1 MIDITEIIDNGTNF
15 PTTWKTLVRELLL
28 KFEDGATYHHTN
40 IAGCRPYTIDLTI
53 KLDECVDEAEDTQ
66 LHKEAKKREYLGY
79 VFSAIYD
86 RNIDRIIEKSCYG
99 HLERLPRLL
108 YRSKPTKPKR

>member
-53 KLDECVDEAEDTQ
+53 KIDECVDEAEDKQ
-66 LHKEAKKREYLGY
+66 LHKEAKKREANAILYNTVFCELLGI
-79 VFSAIYD
+79 VASND
-86 RNIDRIIEKSCYG
+86 LLTDELKDNIKELG
-99 HLERLPRLL
+99 VELE
-108 YRSKPTKPKR
+108 

>member
-15 PTTWKTLVRELLL
+15 PDTWKTLVRELLL

-53 KLDECVDEAEDTQ
+53 KIDECVDEAEDKQ
-66 LHKEAKKREYLGY
+66 LHTEAKKREANAILYNAVFCELLGI
-79 VFSAIYD
+79 VASND
-86 RNIDRIIEKSCYG
+86 
-99 HLERLPRLL
+99 LL
-108 YRSKPTKPKR
+108 TDELKDNLKELGVEQE